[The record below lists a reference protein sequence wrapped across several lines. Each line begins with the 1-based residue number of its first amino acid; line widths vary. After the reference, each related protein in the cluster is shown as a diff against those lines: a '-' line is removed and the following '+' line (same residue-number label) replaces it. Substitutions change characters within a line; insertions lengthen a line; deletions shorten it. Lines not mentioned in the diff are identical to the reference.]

1 MIEDIDGP
9 PMDMRLGA
17 KAADVTRYLAARLDT
32 TIPETVRCAL
42 SLLLVAVEL
51 SDDQT
56 LAIINDRTGTVE
68 TPARPKDIR

>member
-42 SLLLVAVEL
+42 SLLLVAV
-51 SDDQT
+51 
-56 LAIINDRTGTVE
+56 
-68 TPARPKDIR
+68 